1 MTARILHFLKSTREY
16 GVVLILLTLHVVCI
30 SLPGREAKL
39 ASSNLMTNLSR
50 LEALPKITNHT
61 VVLAGSSI
69 TGRLLEEYFTIPDQ
83 PIHNLGLDGCG
94 SLEALETLLTA
105 PQLPAVVLVELNT
118 FKPGF
123 EKMFEQVMDA
133 HNPRREQAA
142 HFLPFLRSRER
153 PLDVLYDFTRSFKKE
168 TSSNQGGHLEWNDAI
183 RVLHPPLVGPPPPPT
198 VKETAYLESART
210 TLTRLRQA
218 GCKLAFV
225 LIADSLFYDPWHD
238 PNFARAAEIAAPLD
252 IPIFDLRKATGIE
265 TLAWTDAIHLTSGA
279 ARTMAQFIEKEII
292 PLAQ

>member
-1 MTARILHFLKSTREY
+1 MTARILHFLKSTREF
-16 GVVLILLTLHVVCI
+16 GVVVILLALHVICI

-50 LEALPKITNHT
+50 LEALPKVTSRT

-69 TGRLLEEYFTIPDQ
+69 TGRLLEEYFSPTGP
-83 PIHNLGLDGCG
+83 PVHNLGLDGCG
-94 SLEALETLLTA
+94 SLEAMQTLLTA
-105 PQLPAVVLVELNT
+105 RQLPAVILVELNT

-123 EKMFEQVMDA
+123 EKTFKQVMEA
-133 HNPRREQAA
+133 HSPRREQASQ
-142 HFLPFLRSRER
+142 FFPFLRSRER
-153 PLDVLYDFTRSFKKE
+153 PLDILYDFTRSLKKE
-168 TSSNQGGHLEWNDAI
+168 TSSSQGGHLEWNDAI
-183 RVLHPPLVGPPPPPT
+183 HVLHPPLVGPPPPPT
-198 VKETAYLESART
+198 EEETAYLESARA

-218 GCKLAFV
+218 GSKLAFV

-238 PNFARAAEIAAPLD
+238 PNFARAAAIGTPLD

-265 TLAWTDAIHLTSGA
+265 TLSWTDAIHLTAPA

-292 PLAQ
+292 PLAK

>member
-16 GVVLILLTLHVVCI
+16 GVVVILLALHVICI

-50 LEALPKITNHT
+50 LEALPKVTKRT

-69 TGRLLEEYFTIPDQ
+69 TGRLLEEYFTLPDQ

-94 SLEALETLLTA
+94 SLEALRTLLTA
-105 PQLPAVVLVELNT
+105 RQLPAVILVELNT
-118 FKPGF
+118 LKPGF
-123 EKMFEQVMDA
+123 EKTFEQVMDA
-133 HNPRREQAA
+133 HSPRREQAA
-142 HFLPFLRSRER
+142 HLLPFLRSRER
-153 PLDVLYDFTRSFKKE
+153 PLDVLYDFTRSLKKE
-168 TSSNQGGHLEWNDAI
+168 ATTSQGGHLKWNDAI

-198 VKETAYLESART
+198 AKETAYLESARA

-238 PNFARAAEIAAPLD
+238 PNFARAAEIGTPLD

-265 TLAWTDAIHLTSGA
+265 SLSWTDAIHLTAPA

-292 PLAQ
+292 PLAK